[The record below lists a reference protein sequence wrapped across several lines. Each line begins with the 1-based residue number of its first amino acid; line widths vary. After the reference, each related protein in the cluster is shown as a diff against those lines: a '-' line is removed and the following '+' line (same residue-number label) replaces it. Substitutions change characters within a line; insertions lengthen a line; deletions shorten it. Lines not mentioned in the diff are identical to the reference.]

1 MSKKVSI
8 KKVVRTLSL
17 AENGFVPDRYWVYE
31 VPVAK
36 GVVKRFVS
44 MKDAK
49 TYVATQT
56 KMNKM
61 LRTAAKAIAA
71 K

>member
-17 AENGFVPDRYWVYE
+17 ADNGFVPDRYWVYE
-31 VPVAK
+31 VKAAK

-49 TYVATQT
+49 TWVAAQT